1 MTTGVRHLKMAEL
14 SSSSGL
20 PASTIRHY
28 LRLGLL
34 PEPLRT
40 APTMAY
46 YGPEHRERLMHIR
59 RRLEAG
65 ATLQEVRRELAGQTS
80 PPARAEDDQ
89 PVHSSQRARLIE
101 AGSAVFLRAGFEAA
115 SIEDVVA
122 RAGVGK
128 GAFYRHFT
136 GKRDL
141 LAACIASELDWY
153 DVATSGGEP
162 SLERLMSHPDLF
174 EHRRLRALISLFAL
188 LRQAEA
194 SGGTTDHDEALQEAR
209 ARLRAPLEADLR
221 AAQETAGAFAGD
233 ERLQAEMLLAAA
245 EYALVYAARSGS
257 GQISDLIRRG
267 WKIVLAGHI
276 RA

>member
-1 MTTGVRHLKMAEL
+1 MATGVRHLKMAEL
-14 SSSSGL
+14 SSSSGI

-46 YGPEHRERLMHIR
+46 YGPEHRERLIHIR

-65 ATLQEVRRELAGQTS
+65 ATLQEVRRELVGQAS
-80 PPARAEDDQ
+80 PPARPENDQ

-101 AGSAVFLRAGFEAA
+101 AGSAVFLHAGFEAA
-115 SIEDVVA
+115 SVEDVVA

-128 GAFYRHFT
+128 GAFYRHFD

-162 SLERLMSHPDLF
+162 SLERLMSYSELF

-194 SGGTTDHDEALQEAR
+194 SGTTDHGEALPQAR

-221 AAQETAGAFAGD
+221 AARERPDAFAGD
-233 ERLQAEMLLAAA
+233 ERLQAEMLLAVA
-245 EYALVYAARSGS
+245 EYTLAYAVKSGS
-257 GQISDLIRRG
+257 GQVADLVRHG

-276 RA
+276 HA

>member
-1 MTTGVRHLKMAEL
+1 MATGVRHLKMAEL
-14 SSSSGL
+14 SSASGV

-46 YGPEHRERLMHIR
+46 YGPEHRERLMLIK

-65 ATLQEVRRELAGQTS
+65 ATLRQVREELAHQPSSSAGV
-80 PPARAEDDQ
+80 DDVQ
-89 PVHSSQRARLIE
+89 PVRSSQRARLVN
-101 AGSAVFLRAGFEAA
+101 AGSAVFLRSGFEAA
-115 SIEDVVA
+115 SVEDVVG

-128 GAFYRHFT
+128 AAFYRHFT
-136 GKRDL
+136 GKWDL
-141 LAACIASELDWY
+141 LAACLTNELDWY
-153 DVATSGGEP
+153 EAATSGSEP
-162 SLERLMSHPDLF
+162 SLDRLMAHPDLF

-188 LRQAEA
+188 LRQADA
-194 SGGTTDHDEALQEAR
+194 SRTTDRDGALQEAR

-221 AAQETAGAFAGD
+221 AAQEAGDALAGD
-233 ERLQAEMLLAAA
+233 ERLHAEMLLSAA
-245 EYALVYAARSGS
+245 EYTLVYAAKSGS
-257 GQISDLIRRG
+257 RDVPDLVRRG
-267 WKIVLAGHI
+267 WKIVLTGHV